1 MKTNI
6 LNNIVKAAKRAAFL
20 LSLVLVAV
28 VSLLSAAVCVPL
40 FLLLCDV
47 FDITGTV
54 QFLCALVFIL
64 GPTLELT
71 INVESNLMAVFDCIL
86 PGFFPCRMPF
96 GCFSFWKRML
106 HA

>member
-1 MKTNI
+1 MKTNF

-28 VSLLSAAVCVPL
+28 VSFSCVAVCAPL

-64 GPTLELT
+64 GSTLELT
-71 INVESNLMAVFDCIL
+71 INVESNLMAVVDRIL

-106 HA
+106 HV